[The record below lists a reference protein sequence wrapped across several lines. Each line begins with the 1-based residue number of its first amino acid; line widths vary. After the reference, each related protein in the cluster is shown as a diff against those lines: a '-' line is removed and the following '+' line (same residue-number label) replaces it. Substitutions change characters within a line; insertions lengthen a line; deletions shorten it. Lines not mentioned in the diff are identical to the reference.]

1 MPSILGVNS
10 VAFISLLV
18 FVSVLLAL
26 EAAYLV
32 WRSRRGIAARRLRQ
46 RLDSLTQPRDG
57 ALAGLLRQR
66 QLSEV
71 TGIERVLGSVPLALR
86 LERFLTQSGLSWTVS
101 RLVLTSLAVAG
112 AGFGLGT
119 LAVLPLGSRMLIA
132 VLGALLPFAYVM
144 RARHKRLAKFQRQLP
159 EALELI
165 VRALRAGYSLP
176 LAIRLLADEMPEPIS
191 GEFGLVHEQVNFGVS
206 LQQALTSLCDRVPVT
221 DLRFLVVSILIQR
234 QSGGNLTEILSNLA
248 RLIRERFKLYGRI
261 KVLSSE
267 GRMSAWVLGLLPPGI
282 GTVLNLANPEFMS
295 RLWTDPLGISILQA
309 MVFMTIIGAMLM
321 VWIVKIR
328 V

>member
-1 MPSILGVNS
+1 MPSILSVNS
-10 VAFISLLV
+10 TAFISLLV

-26 EAAYLV
+26 EAVYLV
-32 WRSRRGIAARRLRQ
+32 WRSRRGVEARRLRQ
-46 RLDSLTQPRDG
+46 RLDALGQPRDNEVE
-57 ALAGLLRQR
+57 GLHRQR
-66 QLSEV
+66 HLSEV
-71 TGIERVLGSVPLALR
+71 SRIERVLGSVPLALR
-86 LERFLTQSGLSWTVS
+86 LERFLVQSGLSWTVS
-101 RLVLTSLAVAG
+101 RMALTSLAAAG
-112 AGFGLGT
+112 ASYGLGT
-119 LAVLPLGSRMLIA
+119 LATLPLGSRILLA
-132 VLGALLPFAYVM
+132 TLAGLLPFAYVM
-144 RARHKRLAKFQRQLP
+144 RARHRRLAKFQRQLP

-206 LQQALTSLCDRVPVT
+206 LQQALTSLCERMPVS

-234 QSGGNLTEILSNLA
+234 QSGGNLTEILGNLS
-248 RLIRERFKLYGRI
+248 RLIRERFKLIGRI

-295 RLWTDPLGISILQA
+295 RLWTDPLGVSILQA
-309 MVFMTIIGAMLM
+309 MVFMTVIGAMIM

>member
-1 MPSILGVNS
+1 MPSILSVNS
-10 VAFISLLV
+10 TAFISLLV

-32 WRSRRGIAARRLRQ
+32 WRSRRGVAARRLRQ
-46 RLDSLTQPRDG
+46 RLDALGQPRDG
-57 ALAGLLRQR
+57 ELAGLHRQR
-66 QLSEV
+66 HLSEV
-71 TGIERVLGSVPLALR
+71 TRIERVLGNVPLALR
-86 LERFLTQSGLSWTVS
+86 LERFVTQSGLSWTVS
-101 RLVLTSLAVAG
+101 RMLLTSLAAAG

-119 LAVLPLGSRMLIA
+119 LAVLPLGSRLLIA
-132 VLGALLPFAYVM
+132 VLAGALPFVHVM

-191 GEFGLVHEQVNFGVS
+191 GEFGQVHEQVNFGVS
-206 LQQALTSLCDRVPVT
+206 LQQALTSLCERVPVS

-234 QSGGNLTEILSNLA
+234 QSGGNLTEILSNLS

-282 GTVLNLANPEFMS
+282 GTILNLANPEFMS

-309 MVFMTIIGAMLM
+309 MVFMTIFGAMIM